1 MTYAVNMARNILSTY
16 WDRQLPIKPEDI
28 AEALGVTVILD
39 SDMEDTT
46 SGSYSLDGDQ
56 PVIRVNANQHSNRQ
70 RFTLA
75 HELGHHVLLHGER
88 EDNPVTLFRQEGTT
102 SNLEIEAN
110 AFAAELLMPKGVI
123 DYVVENATK
132 PTIQYM
138 AEQFWVSE
146 QAMIY
151 RLRNTGWL

>member
-88 EDNPVTLFRQEGTT
+88 EDSPVTLFRQEGTT

-123 DYVVENATK
+123 DYVVENVTK